1 MNQVIID
8 GESLSLQDVYNVAHQ
23 GYDVVIDPLAKER
36 MQRSRQAIENII
48 ADGRTVY
55 GVNTGFGKLSNIH
68 ISPNDLRELQLN
80 LVLSHACGTGD
91 LIPAPIVRAALLLK
105 ANALCKGYSGTRPVV
120 AELLVDL
127 LNRNVVPHI
136 PEKGSVGASGDLAPL
151 AHMTLV
157 LIGLGEAT
165 VGGSLYAGKEA
176 LKKVGLQP
184 LMLEAKEGLALL
196 NGTQIMTA
204 YAVEALVRAQHL
216 SQLADIAGAITVESL
231 LGTIVAFD
239 ERIQKARGFQDQIK
253 VAQNLRDLISES
265 EINESHK
272 DCGKVQDPYSS
283 RCIPQVHGAARQAIR
298 YVTDVVNTE
307 INAATDNPLIFWQDN
322 DVLSGGNFHGQP
334 ISSACDTLAIAA
346 TQLAG
351 ISERRLENLM
361 DSNQSGL
368 PPFLA
373 AESGVNSGFMIAQ
386 VTAAALVSENKVL
399 CHPASVDSI
408 PTSANQEDFVSMGT
422 HAARKALEV
431 VENAE
436 TVIGIE
442 LLAGCQAVDFR
453 QNLKPG
459 RGTSVAYQTVRE
471 HIPTMHYDRLLQHD
485 INEIKKLVR
494 KNVIVDRVQAA
505 VGAL

>member
-8 GESLSLQDVYNVAHQ
+8 GESLSLRDVHNVAHQ
-23 GYDVVIDPLAKER
+23 GYDVSINPLAKER
-36 MQRSRQAIENII
+36 MQRSRQAIEHII

-55 GVNTGFGKLSNIH
+55 GVNTGFGKLSHIH

-80 LVLSHACGTGD
+80 LVLSHACGTGN
-91 LIPAPIVRAALLLK
+91 LIPAPIVRAAMLLK
-105 ANALCKGYSGTRPVV
+105 ANALCKGFSGTR
-120 AELLVDL
+120 AEIAEFLVDM
-127 LNRNVVPHI
+127 LNRGVIPSI

-157 LIGLGEAT
+157 LLGMGEAS
-165 VGGSLYAGKEA
+165 VNGAVYPGAEA
-176 LKKVGLQP
+176 LQLVDLHP
-184 LMLEAKEGLALL
+184 IILEAKEGLALL

-204 YAVEALVRAQHL
+204 FAVEAVTRAINL
-216 SQLADIAGAITVESL
+216 AKLADIAGAITDESL
-231 LGTIVAFD
+231 LGTTVAFD
-239 ERIQKARGFQDQIK
+239 DRIQKARGFQDQIK
-253 VAQNLRDLISES
+253 VGKNLRELIADS

-283 RCIPQVHGAARQAIR
+283 RCMPQVHGAARHAIR
-298 YVTDVVNTE
+298 YVTDVVETE
-307 INAATDNPLIFWQDN
+307 VNAATDNPLIFWEDN

-334 ISSACDTLAIAA
+334 LSSACDTLAIAVA
-346 TQLAG
+346 QLAG

-442 LLAGCQAVDFR
+442 LLAGCQAIDFR
-453 QNLKPG
+453 FNLKPG
-459 RGTSVAYQTVRE
+459 RGTSVAYETIRE
-471 HIPTMHYDRLLQHD
+471 HIPAMQRDRLLQHD
-485 INEIKKLVR
+485 INAIKRLVK
-494 KNVIVDRVQAA
+494 KNIIVDRVQA
-505 VGAL
+505 VIGPL

>member
-1 MNQVIID
+1 MNQIVID
-8 GESLSLQDVYNVAHQ
+8 GESLSLQDVINVAHQ
-23 GYDVVIDPLAKER
+23 GYDVTIDPLAKER

-55 GVNTGFGKLSNIH
+55 GVNTGFGKLSHIH
-68 ISPNDLRELQLN
+68 ISPKDLRELQLN
-80 LVLSHACGTGD
+80 LVLSHACGTGNF
-91 LIPAPIVRAALLLK
+91 IPAPIVRAAMLLK
-105 ANALCKGYSGTRPVV
+105 ANALCKGFSGTRPQI
-120 AELLVDL
+120 AKFLVEL
-127 LNRNVVPHI
+127 LNRKVIPCI
-136 PEKGSVGASGDLAPL
+136 PEKGSVGASGDLAHL

-157 LIGLGEAT
+157 LLGLGEAM
-165 VGGSLYAGKEA
+165 VEDSVHSGEEA
-176 LKKVGLQP
+176 LRLVDLRP
-184 LMLEAKEGLALL
+184 ITLEAKEGLALL

-204 YAVEALVRAQHL
+204 FAVEAVTRAINL
-216 SQLADIAGAITVESL
+216 SKLADIAGAITDESL
-231 LGTIVAFD
+231 LGTTVAFD

-253 VAQNLRDLISES
+253 VAQNLRALIDGS

-272 DCGKVQDPYSS
+272 ECGKVQDPYSS
-283 RCIPQVHGAARQAIR
+283 RCMPQVHGAARQAIS
-298 YVTDVVNTE
+298 YVQHVVETE
-307 INAATDNPLIFWQDN
+307 VNAATDNPLIFWQDEE
-322 DVLSGGNFHGQP
+322 VLSGGNFHGQP
-334 ISSACDTLAIAA
+334 ISSACDTLAIAV

-373 AESGVNSGFMIAQ
+373 PESGVNSGFMIAQ

-408 PTSANQEDFVSMGT
+408 PTSANQEDFVSMGA
-422 HAARKALEV
+422 HAARKAVEV

-442 LLAGCQAVDFR
+442 LLAGCQAIEFR
-453 QNLKPG
+453 ENLKPG
-459 RGTSVAYQTVRE
+459 NGTFVAYNTLRE
-471 HIPTMHYDRLLQHD
+471 HIPTMKHDRLLQHD
-485 INEIKKLVR
+485 INQVKNLVK

-505 VGAL
+505 IGLL